1 MANKDYLIVDRF
13 LQNEIG
19 ARALRFALRIGLIDS
34 LEKRGCSSG
43 QVPVGN
49 PAGRKMLLDLLAAQ
63 GVIDIDGEHLELTPL
78 FRSVLAFRDLL
89 EAKIEFTENIARDI
103 ALNFDALIS
112 DLPRFMETSETF
124 KLFRY
129 DRCFDATPE
138 NVAMTRRWMRLTTA
152 LTRYEGRVLAE
163 RLDLRDVDRL
173 VDVGGN
179 SGELAL
185 QLCAF
190 HPHLHV
196 TVFDLPVVCRIGLEH
211 TKARP
216 GADRVTF
223 VQGDV
228 RREDLPAGAA
238 AITFKSV
245 LHDWPDDHVA
255 KMLQKAVLALA
266 PGGRLVIFERCPWQA
281 GDGLGYAQ
289 WSNLVFFHFF
299 RPASFYMEALRK
311 LGCHSVACET
321 IRLEMDFHLV
331 TARKAD

>member
-1 MANKDYLIVDRF
+1 MTNKDYLIVDRF

-63 GVIDIDGEHLELTPL
+63 GVIDVDGEHLELTPL
-78 FRSVLAFRDLL
+78 FRSSLAFRELL
-89 EAKIEFTENIARDI
+89 EAKIEFTENITRDI

-152 LTRYEGRVLAE
+152 LTRHEGQFLAE
-163 RLDLRDVDRL
+163 RLDLRGVDRL
-173 VDVGGN
+173 IDVGGN

-185 QLCAF
+185 QLCAVS
-190 HPHLHV
+190 PRLHV
-196 TVFDLPVVCRIGLEH
+196 TVFDLPVVCRIGREH
-211 TKARP
+211 TKART
-216 GADRVTF
+216 GGDRVDF
-223 VQGDV
+223 VAGDL

-238 AITFKSV
+238 ALTFKSV

-255 KMLQKAVLALA
+255 DMLRKAVGAMA
-266 PGGRLVIFERCPWQA
+266 PGGRLVIFERAPWQTR
-281 GDGLGYAQ
+281 DGFGYAQ

-299 RPASFYMEALRK
+299 RPTAFYTDALRK
-311 LGCHSVACET
+311 LGCHSIACET

-331 TARKAD
+331 TACKA